1 MRLDAKQC
9 SGVCSIN
16 ARRWRSLGNL
26 TDSAQNVICTG
37 TGLKDYSIPR
47 LHKAFDCMLKIA
59 ATQCYLDRESPEF
72 QGPEFMTYYEQVRFL
87 HFFLTT
93 HTFVCLENCF
103 SQPNIPE
110 HQLIDCFEQV
120 LFSTFFREKDHGGK
134 HEQRTSYGS
143 PGKVSCISIV
153 TDRTLSPFRA
163 SYSATEQETLREMT
177 FNFCFRLLEA
187 IGIFRQDKTDDR
199 RESIV

>member
-1 MRLDAKQC
+1 
-9 SGVCSIN
+9 
-16 ARRWRSLGNL
+16 
-26 TDSAQNVICTG
+26 
-37 TGLKDYSIPR
+37 
-47 LHKAFDCMLKIA
+47 
-59 ATQCYLDRESPEF
+59 
-72 QGPEFMTYYEQVRFL
+72 MTYYEQVRFL

-134 HEQRTSYGS
+134 HEQRTSYGC

-153 TDRTLSPFRA
+153 TDRTLSAFRA
-163 SYSATEQETLREMT
+163 SYSATEQESIREMT

-187 IGIFRQDKTDDR
+187 IGIFRHRIRQMTARKALS
-199 RESIV
+199 EIVSMLEWIDQMLLEVTRSPECRSWNQAQEKPNVNYLPICGSVTCNLI